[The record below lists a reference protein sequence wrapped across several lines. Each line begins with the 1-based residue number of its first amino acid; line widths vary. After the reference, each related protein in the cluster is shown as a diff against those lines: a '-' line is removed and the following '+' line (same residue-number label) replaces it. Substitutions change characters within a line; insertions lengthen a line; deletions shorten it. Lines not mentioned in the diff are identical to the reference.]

1 MSLSSVLETVA
12 KRAEHAD
19 PLGATLRFDLGDD
32 GNIYLDGKGDENTV
46 TENDGEADCVIQI
59 TKDNFEKLL
68 SGSLNPMAA
77 FMGGKIKVKGD
88 MGIAMKLQSIIS

>member
-1 MSLSSVLETVA
+1 MSLSSVLETVT
-12 KRAEHAD
+12 KRATHAD
-19 PLGATLRFDLGDD
+19 PLGATLKFDLGDD
-32 GNIYLDGKGDENTV
+32 GNIYLDGTGDNNIVSESK
-46 TENDGEADCVIQI
+46 EDADCVIQI
-59 TKDNFEKLL
+59 TKDNFENLL

>member
-1 MSLSSVLETVA
+1 MSLSSVLETVT

-32 GNIYLDGKGDENTV
+32 GNIYLDGKGDKNKVSES
-46 TENDGEADCVIQI
+46 EGEADCVIHI
-59 TKDNFEKLL
+59 TRENFEKLL
-68 SGSLNPMAA
+68 SGELNPMGA

-88 MGIAMKLQSIIS
+88 MGIALKLQSIIS

>member
-1 MSLSSVLETVA
+1 MSLLSVVETVT

-19 PLGATLRFDLGDD
+19 PLGATLRFDLGED
-32 GNIYLDGKGDENTV
+32 GSIYLDGKGDENTV
-46 TENDGEADCVIQI
+46 SESQEEADCVIQI

-68 SGSLNPMAA
+68 SGDLNPMAA